1 MRRWIWLTL
10 LVLGTMYTIDVY
22 GETITQSFEGGMD
35 VEITYPKEMISG
47 RDGMISILVKNNG
60 WENKQD
66 ITFEFSSVS
75 GLVIDPANI
84 TIPQLTQGGST
95 GQTTKLYTS
104 DKIDPGIYFVNLR
117 YTQVLIANN
126 ESPQLPTSF
135 DIAIKIQV
143 IKEPRVIIHTKMP
156 ESIFADAEF
165 PIEFEIVSQDID
177 ISDVNLRIIPP
188 NDIGFRG
195 ETQHSLSK
203 IQKNTPIEI
212 TSRIVTPS
220 EDIDIEYKLPFQ
232 IIVEYV
238 NDVGETKT
246 DSQTVS
252 VVLRPRT
259 FMELTPDGGIWI
271 GNFFIAPYVSIG
283 TIVGI
288 PAGTILSLL
297 IRRRQ
302 ERKRAT

>member
-1 MRRWIWLTL
+1 MQRWIWLAV
-10 LVLGTMYTIDVY
+10 LVLIITYTVDVH
-22 GETITQSFEGGMD
+22 GKTITQSFEGGMN

-47 RDGMISILVKNNG
+47 RDGLISILVKNNG

-66 ITFEFSSVS
+66 ITFEFSSIS

-84 TIPQLTQGGST
+84 TIPQLTQGGSV
-95 GQTTKLYTS
+95 GQTTKLYLS
-104 DKIDPGIYFVNLR
+104 NEIDPGIYFVNLR

-126 ESPQLPTSF
+126 ESPQPPTSF
-135 DIAIKIQV
+135 DTAITIHV
-143 IKEPRVIIHTKMP
+143 IKDPRVIIHTKMP

-165 PIEFEIVSQDID
+165 PIEFEIISKDID

-188 NDIGFRG
+188 NDIEFRG

-203 IQKNTPIEI
+203 IQKDTPVEI

-238 NDVGETKT
+238 NDIGEAEI

-252 VVLRPRT
+252 VVLRPRNI
-259 FMELTPDGGIWI
+259 MELTADGGIWI
-271 GNFFIAPYVSIG
+271 GGFFIAPYVSIG

-297 IRRRQ
+297 IKRRQ
-302 ERKRAT
+302 DRK